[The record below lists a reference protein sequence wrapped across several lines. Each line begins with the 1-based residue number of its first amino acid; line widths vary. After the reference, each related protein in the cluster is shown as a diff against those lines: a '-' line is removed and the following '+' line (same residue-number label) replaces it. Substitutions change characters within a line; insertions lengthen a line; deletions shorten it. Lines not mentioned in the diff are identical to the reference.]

1 MRKPY
6 IGVSGFMH
14 ADEVRAVLEVV
25 PSTHTLMVG
34 VLMSEK
40 TAQGKTNKYPNR
52 YPKREHVGGIFV
64 SDPRCLN
71 LIHYAADTPPA
82 ASDIWDLVNFGGRW
96 FDGFQFNGA
105 WPTVA
110 ALRTAFAT
118 RTANRVVLQLR
129 DLSEANLASDDLF
142 TPGMPPYVTDV
153 LLDASGGRGRKFDLA
168 TMQDA
173 VAALQASYS
182 GLGVGVAGGFDA
194 AAVRECKP
202 LFRKFPGLNV
212 DAEGRLRDANDR
224 LDIDKARAF
233 VVETIAAQGVIK

>member
-71 LIHYAADTPPA
+71 LIHYASDTPPA

-129 DLSEANLASDDLF
+129 ELSEANLASDDLF
-142 TPGMPPYVTDV
+142 PPGMPPYVTDV
-153 LLDASGGRGRKFDLA
+153 LLDASGGRGRAFNLARMQAAVA
-168 TMQDA
+168 TMRA
-173 VAALQASYS
+173 CHN
-182 GLGVGVAGGFDA
+182 GFGVGVAGGWDA
-194 AAVRECKP
+194 ANVCANKAF
-202 LFRKFPGLNV
+202 FRKFPGLSV
-212 DAEGRLRDANDR
+212 DAEGRLRDENDR

-233 VVETIAAQGVIK
+233 VVETIAAQGEG